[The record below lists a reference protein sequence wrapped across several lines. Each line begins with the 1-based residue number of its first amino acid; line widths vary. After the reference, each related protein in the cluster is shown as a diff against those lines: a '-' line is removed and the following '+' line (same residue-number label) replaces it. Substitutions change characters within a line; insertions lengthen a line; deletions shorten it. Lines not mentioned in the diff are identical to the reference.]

1 MVLIWLIQ
9 FLLVALIVVVLFLVG
24 QKVIAHY
31 RAQATAQTLAQELM
45 RFEEAK
51 TVVLQHVNGQVK
63 RGVPFEQAVLIVLS
77 DKYWPEPESGPA
89 EKTMN

>member
-9 FLLVALIVVVLFLVG
+9 FLLVALIVVVLLLLSL
-24 QKVIAHY
+24 KVIAHY
-31 RAQATAQTLAQELM
+31 RAQATAQTLAHELM

-51 TVVLQHVNGQVK
+51 TIILQHANRQVR

-77 DKYWPEPESGPA
+77 DKYWPEPESGSA
-89 EKTMN
+89 ETTRD